1 MWRWDEVMGGE
12 ERIDVLFAMSQ
23 VCVRFSISILY
34 CVPPFPN
41 MVPQLQRLHRW
52 QEQRFTLL

>member
-23 VCVRFSISILY
+23 VCVRFAIYYMCSAIPEHGATTSET
-34 CVPPFPN
+34 P
-41 MVPQLQRLHRW
+41 RW
-52 QEQRFTLL
+52 QETEFTLL